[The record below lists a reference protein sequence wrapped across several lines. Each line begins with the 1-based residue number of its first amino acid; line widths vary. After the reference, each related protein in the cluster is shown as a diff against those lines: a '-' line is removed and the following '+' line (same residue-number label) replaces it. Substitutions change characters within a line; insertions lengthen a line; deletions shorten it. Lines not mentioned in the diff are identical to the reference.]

1 MYVCVSV
8 CAYLYTYTFAYKK
21 QHLYDKNQKFHL
33 QPLTKQPT
41 DRRTASPERPKHPKK
56 RHRNNISNSME
67 YISISG
73 I

>member
-33 QPLTKQPT
+33 QPLTKQT
-41 DRRTASPERPKHPKK
+41 DRQTDGQSRTPKTPKK
-56 RHRNNISNSME
+56 TSQKQHFE
-67 YISISG
+67 
-73 I
+73 